1 MLVLF
6 AFNLQTKLE
15 MSSFIRS
22 RDMAWAQKCTN
33 ESRDPDNAHLG
44 NSQHD
49 KTK

>member
-1 MLVLF
+1 MLVLS

-49 KTK
+49 KAK